1 MNQKSNSQQYYQWK
15 WSLGESYYKSART
28 TPEIQQQKQIEN
40 ASSSSIPNGNDSQ
53 LNAIMH
59 SLNDYDNIDT
69 DVTNVNTNN
78 NSGFE
83 NGNRREMLDNKMAG
97 RELVLQRGANPF
109 LHQTSY
115 VNDIVVRDMFLKPI
129 NTTQGRVKNSEES
142 ESDNMT

>member
-1 MNQKSNSQQYYQWK
+1 
-15 WSLGESYYKSART
+15 
-28 TPEIQQQKQIEN
+28 
-40 ASSSSIPNGNDSQ
+40 
-53 LNAIMH
+53 MH
-59 SLNDYDNIDT
+59 SLNDYDNIDANT
-69 DVTNVNTNN
+69 TNN
-78 NSGFE
+78 TIINDSGFE

>member
-1 MNQKSNSQQYYQWK
+1 MNPQYYQWK
-15 WSLGESYYKSART
+15 WSLGESYYKSARPEKLKT
-28 TPEIQQQKQIEN
+28 TDTNTNINVTIK
-40 ASSSSIPNGNDSQ
+40 NGNDSQ

-69 DVTNVNTNN
+69 NVTNVNANN
-78 NSGFE
+78 NSSFE
-83 NGNRREMLDNKMAG
+83 NDNKREMLDNKMAG

-129 NTTQGRVKNSEES
+129 NTTQGRVKNSEGLEA
-142 ESDNMT
+142 EN

>member
-1 MNQKSNSQQYYQWK
+1 MNPQYYQWK
-15 WSLGESYYKSART
+15 WSLGESYYKSARPEKLKT
-28 TPEIQQQKQIEN
+28 TTANTNVTIK
-40 ASSSSIPNGNDSQ
+40 NGNDSQ

-69 DVTNVNTNN
+69 NVTNVNANN
-78 NSGFE
+78 NSSFE
-83 NGNRREMLDNKMAG
+83 NDNKREMLDNKMAG

-129 NTTQGRVKNSEES
+129 NTTQGRVKNSEGLEA
-142 ESDNMT
+142 EN

>member
-1 MNQKSNSQQYYQWK
+1 MNPQYYQWK
-15 WSLGESYYKSART
+15 WSLGESYYKSARPEKQAT
-28 TPEIQQQKQIEN
+28 TN
-40 ASSSSIPNGNDSQ
+40 ANATIKNGNDSQ

-78 NSGFE
+78 NSSFE
-83 NGNRREMLDNKMAG
+83 NDNKREMLDNKMAG

-129 NTTQGRVKNSEES
+129 NTTQGRVKNSEGLEA
-142 ESDNMT
+142 EN